1 MRVTT
6 ATGDLII
13 SLAGSAATVGLARTL
28 AEARFHKWGY
38 SHVLDDALL
47 VVSELV
53 TNAVDRTPHAE
64 LRLQVSRDAHGV
76 IVAVWDGASDL
87 PEARP
92 KVELT
97 LDRLDLS
104 EEAFDDNGGWG
115 LHIVQALSAAC
126 GAMRDPCGG
135 KWVWARI
142 IP

>member
-1 MRVTT
+1 MTT
-6 ATGDLII
+6 ATGDMII
-13 SLAGSAATVGLARTL
+13 PLMGSGAAVGLARTL
-28 AEARFHKWGY
+28 AGARFHKWGY

-47 VVSELV
+47 IVSELV
-53 TNAVDRTPHAE
+53 TNATQRTPGAE

-76 IVAVWDGASDL
+76 IIAVWDGASDF
-87 PEARP
+87 PRARP
-92 KVELT
+92 KAGLT
-97 LDRLDLS
+97 LDDLDLS

-126 GAMRDPCGG
+126 GATRDPGGG

>member
-1 MRVTT
+1 MTT

-13 SLAGSAATVGLARTL
+13 PLMGSAAAVGLARTL
-28 AEARFHKWGY
+28 AGARFHKWGC

-47 VVSELV
+47 IVSELV
-53 TNAVDRTPHAE
+53 TNAVDRMPGAE

-87 PEARP
+87 PAARP
-92 KVELT
+92 KVELA
-97 LDRLDLS
+97 LDDLDLS
-104 EEAFDDNGGWG
+104 EEAFDANGGWG
-115 LHIVQALSAAC
+115 LHIVEALSAAC